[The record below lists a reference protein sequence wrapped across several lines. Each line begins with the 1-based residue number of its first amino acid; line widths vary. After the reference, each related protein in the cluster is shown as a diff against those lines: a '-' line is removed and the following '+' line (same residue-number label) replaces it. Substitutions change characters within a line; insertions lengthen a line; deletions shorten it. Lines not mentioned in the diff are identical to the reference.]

1 MGLYP
6 SKQNFMSGD
15 PLRPDRPP
23 LAAGQGLEALFRA
36 EQLDQ
41 YRHQVQTNTLNNIAR
56 RGQTYLPTPQ
66 TVKREIPAADLAEPW
81 PNGQV
86 IWMEPSADAGLP
98 HTRPPYYICLSRFIL
113 DGELNRTMLH
123 ERVHIS
129 QRLHPDAWKQLVE
142 DVWDMRVWN
151 GNFPTDIQYMQRLNP
166 DLLLAPKFAWKGQY
180 VPVAIFKSKAS
191 PSLTD
196 TDTVWYDIKT
206 KTVMR
211 EPPPAWSDYFG
222 DDKSGW
228 EHPYELAA
236 YLIVKDPKQV
246 PAYKALKPRLA
257 TLPTTEVQ

>member
-1 MGLYP
+1 MP
-6 SKQNFMSGD
+6 S
-15 PLRPDRPP
+15 
-23 LAAGQGLEALFRA
+23 
-36 EQLDQ
+36 
-41 YRHQVQTNTLNNIAR
+41 
-56 RGQTYLPTPQ
+56 PQ
-66 TVKREIPAADLAEPW
+66 TVKKQIPAADLAEPW

-98 HTRPPYYICLSRFIL
+98 HTRPPYYICLSRNIQ
-113 DGELNRTMLH
+113 DSELNRTMLH

-129 QRLHPDAWKQLVE
+129 QRLHSEAWKQLME

-151 GNFPTDIQYMQRLNP
+151 GNFPTDIQHLQRLNP

-180 VPVAIFKSKAS
+180 VPVAIFKSKTS

-196 TDTVWYDIKT
+196 TDTVWFDIT
-206 KTVMR
+206 TRTVMR
-211 EPPPAWSDYFG
+211 NPPPGWAEYFG